1 MRPAISNPWKS
12 LVVFMQQLKGDYS
25 RSRARHPVPSLPC
38 AHREPQSRIVPAA
51 ASPAPGQGGMGAGRG
66 APAGSGSTENQQ
78 QRKHKGKGRGKEP
91 GLGSLL
97 PEVFSVP
104 ILGAGQR
111 DGKRSLPSPVWQWSC
126 GGCAGQGWGQAPGA
140 GSAELAGWAPF
151 GGGIPR
157 DRAPALLGAP
167 AGVEH
172 RRTSVH
178 VSKMPLGTVPVSR
191 VPLEQ
196 GPSGSEWLCEQ
207 DLFVQD
213 PCGSKWLCEQDPC
226 DQGPFFSRVPS

>member
-12 LVVFMQQLKGDYS
+12 LAVFMQQLKGDYS

-66 APAGSGSTENQQ
+66 APAGSGITENQQ
-78 QRKHKGKGRGKEP
+78 QRKHKGEGRGKEP

-111 DGKRSLPSPVWQWSC
+111 GGKRPCRAQPGNGPAGDVPGRAGDKLPV
-126 GGCAGQGWGQAPGA
+126 
-140 GSAELAGWAPF
+140 
-151 GGGIPR
+151 
-157 DRAPALLGAP
+157 LGA
-167 AGVEH
+167 
-172 RRTSVH
+172 RI
-178 VSKMPLGTVPVSR
+178 
-191 VPLEQ
+191 
-196 GPSGSEWLCEQ
+196 
-207 DLFVQD
+207 
-213 PCGSKWLCEQDPC
+213 
-226 DQGPFFSRVPS
+226 